1 MRKGD
6 YDSAIKGGS
15 ERAIADYEKALSLD
29 PSDAG
34 ASGRSGVEAN
44 FYTAEFDRLQ
54 ARSDEALRLYKVAAS
69 ACPRGFIEYRAGL
82 RAMSKAP

>member
-1 MRKGD
+1 MC
-6 YDSAIKGGS
+6 
-15 ERAIADYEKALSLD
+15 
-29 PSDAG
+29 
-34 ASGRSGVEAN
+34 EAN

-69 ACPRGFIEYRAGL
+69 ACPRGFIEYRAAIAGL